1 MMNLKVA
8 ILCSDTLS
16 ALGLKTLLK
25 DHFSLDAS
33 IISHEQHQLLT
44 DMAMSSDFDF
54 FIVDEN
60 TLIQNL
66 NFFLPC
72 RNKVILAST
81 SKKTESDHSL
91 NTITTIDSA
100 ESIVSALGKILKS
113 SQQPTQKSNA
123 LSSREIEVLKLVAA
137 GKLNKEIASELNI
150 SINTVL
156 THRKNMTAKLGIKS
170 TSGLSFYAI
179 MNGFIKP

>member
-8 ILCSDTLS
+8 IICSDTLS
-16 ALGLKTLLK
+16 AMGLKSLLHS
-25 DHFSLDAS
+25 HFNLDAS
-33 IISHEQHQLLT
+33 IISHEQHQLLA

-60 TLIQNL
+60 TLVQNL
-66 NFFLPC
+66 NFFLPY
-72 RNKVILAST
+72 RNKVILASP
-81 SKKTESDHSL
+81 SRNNENNHSL
-91 NTITTIDSA
+91 KTITTTLPV

-113 SQQPTQKSNA
+113 SHLPSQKSNS
-123 LSSREIEVLKLVAA
+123 LSAREIEVLKLVAA
-137 GKLNKEIASELNI
+137 GKLNKEIANNLNI

-156 THRKNMTAKLGIKS
+156 THRKNITAKLGIKS

>member
-1 MMNLKVA
+1 MNLKVA
-8 ILCSDTLS
+8 IICSDTLS

-25 DHFSLDAS
+25 EHFSIDAS
-33 IISHEQHQLLT
+33 IITHELHPLLVNMT
-44 DMAMSSDFDF
+44 ISSDFDF
-54 FIVDEN
+54 FIVDEHS
-60 TLIQNL
+60 LVQNL

-72 RNKVILAST
+72 RNKVIMATT
-81 SKKTESDHSL
+81 SHNNENDHSL
-91 NTITTIDSA
+91 NTITITNTA
-100 ESIVSALGKILKS
+100 ESIVSALAKILKS
-113 SQQPTQKSNA
+113 SHHPVQKSNA
-123 LSSREIEVLKLVAA
+123 LSAREIEVLKLVAA